1 MEIGATVSFR
11 RYRDYKRDEFYV
23 VFADTATGAGDYC
36 AAQFLSH
43 QRLDVPVVY
52 HSSESATVMTPLLH
66 QELEAIFDAT
76 GVKPVV
82 AYERNN
88 GGGFELERLSRL
100 NRDGKYTIYTMK
112 QLDAEGMEYDTE
124 KLGWDTNA
132 ATRPKMLQELKE
144 AIDGKLLTIYDE
156 PTVTEMFSF
165 IRNKGNSRWRAE
177 AEKNAHDDLIMAL
190 AGAWQLYQSEKPPVN
205 QSNLRVHTP
214 SWVTKQKNNNN
225 NW

>member
-1 MEIGATVSFR
+1 MFR
-11 RYRDYKRDEFYV
+11 RYRDYARDEFYV

-43 QRLDVPVVY
+43 QRLDIPVVY
-52 HSSESATVMTPLLH
+52 HSAESATVMTPILH
-66 QELEAIFDAT
+66 QELEKIFDET

-100 NRDGKYTIYTMK
+100 NRSGKYNIYTMK
-112 QLDAEGMEYDTE
+112 ALDAEGDEYDTE

-144 AIDGKLLTIYDE
+144 AIDGKLIQIYDE

-177 AEKNAHDDLIMAL
+177 AEKNAHDDLIMSL
-190 AGAWQLYQSEKPPVN
+190 AGAWQLYQSEKPPVH
-205 QSNLRVHTP
+205 QSHLKIHTP
-214 SWVTKQKNNNN
+214 GWVQKQRNTNTNNNG
-225 NW
+225 W